1 MITVA
6 HCSSIDEA
14 LVLKSVLEG
23 NGIPAY
29 VPDELT
35 AQTAPPYM
43 FAGSGVRVQVEDEVA
58 ETALALIA
66 SAGHDGG
73 DTEPPVL

>member
-1 MITVA
+1 
-6 HCSSIDEA
+6 
-14 LVLKSVLEG
+14 
-23 NGIPAY
+23 
-29 VPDELT
+29 
-35 AQTAPPYM
+35 M